1 MQARE
6 GSREHL
12 ARVEALIA
20 RIPSFVEVLE
30 RINAIEQRRLQER
43 EEREQERD
51 DVDDG
56 DGISDGERWAETM
69 GEFAPATRICID
81 STG

>member
-1 MQARE
+1 
-6 GSREHL
+6 
-12 ARVEALIA
+12 
-20 RIPSFVEVLE
+20 VLE
-30 RINAIEQRRLQER
+30 RINAIEQRRLLER